1 MYQRSHFG
9 WAKHLDF
16 MILDLLCVN
25 AAFCIAFF
33 IRFGFSR
40 GIPYTQET
48 YRSLL
53 LVVCV
58 IEILVSL
65 LLSNLSGVLRRG
77 PGQEFLR
84 VFVLS
89 AATLALTALY
99 LFSVQS
105 ADVYSRLVVY
115 YTAGLFLILDFA
127 ARLFYRPF
135 VLKALRKRADSETG
149 SRSVLILTDRAH
161 AEEIAE
167 SVGNDYFE
175 HFSLRGVVLT
185 DPDGKTDRIAGVPVV
200 SDLSGAAD
208 YICREWIDEVFVY
221 LSEQSKESETFQSA
235 CREMGITIHTV
246 LDLVNVDRS
255 KQFIEEL
262 GNRTVL
268 TTAYNYISPR
278 QAFIK
283 RAMDLFGGIVGSIA
297 AVLIGIFIGPIIYF
311 QSPGPIIFR
320 QKRVGRNGRTFY
332 VLKFRSMV
340 LDAEGRKKDLVTENR
355 ISDGRMFK
363 MEFDPR
369 IIGNRI
375 LPDGTQKRGIGEFIR
390 RTSLDEFPQFF
401 NVLAGEMSL
410 VGTRPPTLDEWEK
423 YEYHH
428 RARLAVKPGIT
439 GLWQVSGRSEITDF
453 EEVVRLDTEYIT
465 NFSIGL
471 DLKILLK
478 TFVVLLKRKGAM

>member
-1 MYQRSHFG
+1 MYQRSHVG
-9 WAKHLDF
+9 WTKHLDY
-16 MILDLLCVN
+16 MILDLFCLN

-33 IRFGFSR
+33 IRFGLSR
-40 GIPYTQET
+40 GVPYTQES

-53 LVVCV
+53 LTMCV
-58 IEILVSL
+58 IEIIVSL
-65 LLSNLSGVLRRG
+65 LLSNLSGVLKRG
-77 PGQEFLR
+77 PAQEFLR

-99 LFSVQS
+99 LFSAHS
-105 ADVYSRLVVY
+105 ADLYSRLVVY

-127 ARLFYRPF
+127 ARLIYKPF
-135 VLKALRKRADSETG
+135 VLRTLKKRAESEAG
-149 SRSVLILTDRAH
+149 GRSVLILTDKAH
-161 AEEIAE
+161 AEEIAA

-185 DPDGKTDRIAGVPVV
+185 DPDDQTDRIAGVPVV
-200 SDLSGAAD
+200 SDLKGAAD

-221 LSEQSKESETFQSA
+221 LSEQTKEAELFQNA

-246 LDLVNVDRS
+246 LDLVNVKKS

-268 TTAYNYISPR
+268 TTAYNYVGPR

-283 RAMDLFGGIVGSIA
+283 RTMDLAGGIIGSIA
-297 AVLIGIFIGPIIYF
+297 AVLIGIVIGPIIYF

-332 VLKFRSMV
+332 VLKYRSMV
-340 LDAEGRKKDLVTENR
+340 LDAENRKKDLVTENR
-355 ISDGRMFK
+355 VSDGRMFK
-363 MEFDPR
+363 MDFDPR

-375 LPDGTQKRGIGEFIR
+375 LPDGTKKRGIGEFIR

-478 TFVVLLKRKGAM
+478 TIVVLLQRKGAM

>member
-9 WAKHLDF
+9 WTKHLDF
-16 MILDLLCVN
+16 MILDLLCLNV
-25 AAFCIAFF
+25 AFCVAFF
-33 IRFGFSR
+33 IRFGLSR
-40 GIPYTQET
+40 GIPYTNDT

-53 LVVCV
+53 LAMCAIEV
-58 IEILVSL
+58 ISSL

-77 PGQEFLR
+77 PSQEFLR
-84 VFVLS
+84 VLVLS
-89 AATLALTALY
+89 AVVLALTALY
-99 LFSVQS
+99 LFSAHNSDQ
-105 ADVYSRLVVY
+105 YSRLLVY
-115 YTAGLFLILDFA
+115 YTAGLFLILDFG
-127 ARLFYRPF
+127 ARLIYKPF
-135 VLKALRKRADSETG
+135 VLKTLKKRAETEAG
-149 SRSVLILTDRAH
+149 GRSVLILTDKAH
-161 AEEIAE
+161 AEEIAG
-167 SVGNDYFE
+167 SVGNDIFE

-185 DPDGKTDRIAGVPVV
+185 DPDGQTDSIAGVPVV
-200 SDLSGAAD
+200 SDLRGAAD
-208 YICREWIDEVFVY
+208 YICREWIDEVFIY
-221 LSEQSKESETFQSA
+221 LSEQSEETEAFQSA
-235 CREMGITIHTV
+235 CREMGITTHTV
-246 LDLVNVDRS
+246 LDLVNVDKR

-268 TTAYNYISPR
+268 TTAYNYISPGE
-278 QAFIK
+278 AFVK
-283 RAMDLFGGIVGSIA
+283 RLMDLLGGIVGSVA
-297 AVLIGIFIGPIIYF
+297 AVLIGIIIGPIIYI

-340 LDAEGRKKDLVTENR
+340 LDAENRKKDLVTENR
-355 ISDGRMFK
+355 ISDGLMFK

-369 IIGNRI
+369 VIGNRI
-375 LPDGTQKRGIGEFIR
+375 LPDGTKKSGIGEFIR

-410 VGTRPPTLDEWEK
+410 VGTRPPTLDEWAK

-478 TFVVLLKRKGAM
+478 TVVVLLKRKGAM

>member
-9 WAKHLDF
+9 WTKHLDF
-16 MILDLLCVN
+16 MILDLLCLN
-25 AAFCIAFF
+25 IAFCVAFF
-33 IRFGFSR
+33 IRFGVSK
-40 GIPYTQET
+40 GIPYSDET
-48 YRSLL
+48 YRSLIL
-53 LVVCV
+53 AMCA
-58 IEILVSL
+58 IEIISAL
-65 LLSNLSGVLRRG
+65 LLSNLSGVLKRS
-77 PGQEFLR
+77 PAKEFLR
-84 VFVLS
+84 VIVLS
-89 AATLALTALY
+89 AVVLALTALY
-99 LFSVQS
+99 LFSVHS
-105 ADVYSRLVVY
+105 ADVYSRLLVY
-115 YTAGLFLILDFA
+115 YTVVLFLLLDTVL
-127 ARLFYRPF
+127 RLLYKPF
-135 VLKALRKRADSETG
+135 VLKALKKRAGSEAG
-149 SRSVLILTDRAH
+149 GRSVLILTDRAH
-161 AEEIAE
+161 AKEIVE
-167 SVGNDYFE
+167 SVGNDIFE

-185 DPDGKTDRIAGVPVV
+185 DPDGQTDKIAGVPVV
-200 SDLSGAAD
+200 SDLNGAAH

-221 LSEQSKESETFQSA
+221 LSEQSKESEVFQNA

-246 LDLVNVDRS
+246 LDLISVDKS

-262 GNRTVL
+262 GSRTVL
-268 TTAYNYISPR
+268 TTAYNYISPW

-283 RAMDLFGGIVGSIA
+283 RAMDLLGGLIGSIA
-297 AVLIGIFIGPIIYF
+297 AILIGVFIGPIIYL

-340 LDAEGRKKDLVTENR
+340 LDAENRKKDLVTENR
-355 ISDGRMFK
+355 ISDGMMFK

-369 IIGNRI
+369 VIGNRI
-375 LPDGTQKRGIGEFIR
+375 LPDGTKKSGIGEFIR

-401 NVLAGEMSL
+401 NILAGEMSL

-478 TFVVLLKRKGAM
+478 TVVVLLQRKGAM